1 MDCQVIN
8 NKSCNSIPETLDLHY
23 MSIIRAVI
31 IIITTL
37 PTPPTPPHPRNL
49 YTLYYICVVSLQKG
63 PHVAIYQS
71 RENRS

>member
-37 PTPPTPPHPRNL
+37 PTPPTPPQKPLYFILYMCSILTKGSTCRN
-49 YTLYYICVVSLQKG
+49 IPK
-63 PHVAIYQS
+63 P
-71 RENRS
+71 